1 MVTFCKRKNIPLQ
14 EAENAGYGNRF
25 IIKLTPLM
33 LPYLT
38 ESPLALFPRGINHEY
53 FYFSIVYLIR

>member
-38 ESPLALFPRGINHEY
+38 ESPLRCSHGASITNISI
-53 FYFSIVYLIR
+53 FSIVYLIR